1 MSHRIEALLALSLA
15 PTWLPLPGRRSSGT
29 RPSCRAL
36 PRSERHEQ
44 MRAAAHSTSNRE
56 LPRSS
61 ELFVARHV
69 RSRKCGSQLQE
80 KQQKLTSTT
89 RVSFSAL
96 LEKCRDLDLKPKHS
110 EWSVDRIQRS
120 YLGISLKRLNVD
132 VLCRL
137 QTQLWQ
143 RANSALFF
151 AN

>member
-1 MSHRIEALLALSLA
+1 MLHTTYQMSNVFKCHIASKRCWEKLSLA
-15 PTWLPLPGRRSSGT
+15 PTWLPLPFGTPELRDATVLPGLAQIWATRADASGT
-29 RPSCRAL
+29 Q
-36 PRSERHEQ
+36 HEQ
-44 MRAAAHSTSNRE
+44 QGASKELRAFCCKTC
-56 LPRSS
+56 
-61 ELFVARHV
+61 
-69 RSRKCGSQLQE
+69 RKCGSQLQE

-137 QTQLWQ
+137 QT
-143 RANSALFF
+143 
-151 AN
+151 